1 MTAPAPGS
9 AFFGMLRRDLRI
21 AFRSPVEV
29 LNPLLFFVI
38 VVTLFRLGTDP
49 GEHGVA
55 ALAPGVLWMAA
66 LLATLLGL
74 DALFR
79 ADFEDGS
86 LEQILLSPAP
96 LPLLVAAKVLAHWLI
111 AGLPLLVVAPLLA
124 GAFGLGGESLRVLLL
139 SLALGGPVLSLVGA
153 IGVALTVG
161 LRRGGTIV
169 ALLVLPLYVPVLVF
183 GAQAVSAA
191 GAGLPAAGALYM
203 LSALLVLALALSPLA
218 TAAALRISLG

>member
-1 MTAPAPGS
+1 MTVPAPGT
-9 AFFGMLRRDLRI
+9 AFFGMLRRDLLI
-21 AFRSPVEV
+21 AIRSPVEV

-38 VVTLFRLGTDP
+38 VVTLFRLGAGP
-49 GEHGVA
+49 GQHGVA
-55 ALAPGVLWMAA
+55 ALGPGVLWVAA

-111 AGLPLLVVAPLLA
+111 AGLPLLIVAPLLA
-124 GAFGLGGESLRVLLL
+124 GALGVGIESLPVLLL

-169 ALLVLPLYVPVLVF
+169 ALLVLPLYIPVLVF

-203 LSALLVLALALSPLA
+203 LSALLALALVLSPLA
-218 TAAALRISLG
+218 TAAALRISLD

>member
-1 MTAPAPGS
+1 MSPPS
-9 AFFGMLRRDLRI
+9 AGGAFLGMLRRDLLI

-29 LNPLLFFVI
+29 LHPLVFFVI
-38 VVTLFRLGTDP
+38 VVTLFRLGAGP
-49 GEHGVA
+49 SQHSIA
-55 ALAPGVLWMAA
+55 ALGPGVLWVAA
-66 LLATLLGL
+66 LLSTLLGL

-96 LPLLVAAKVLAHWLI
+96 LPLLVAAKVLAHWLV
-111 AGLPLLVVAPLLA
+111 AGLPLLLLAPLLA
-124 GAFGLGGESLRVLLL
+124 GALGLSGPALAVLLL

-161 LRRGGTIV
+161 LRRGGTLM

-183 GAQAVSAA
+183 GAQAANAA

-203 LSALLVLALALSPLA
+203 LSALAVLAAVLSPPA
-218 TAAALRISLG
+218 AAAALRISLD

>member
-1 MTAPAPGS
+1 MTVPAPGS

-38 VVTLFRLGTDP
+38 VVTLFRLGIGP
-49 GEHGVA
+49 GEHGTA
-55 ALAPGVLWMAA
+55 ALAPGVLWVAA

-111 AGLPLLVVAPLLA
+111 AGLPLLVLAPLLA
-124 GAFGLGGESLRVLLL
+124 GALGLGGESLRVLLL

-203 LSALLVLALALSPLA
+203 LSALLVLALVLSPLA
-218 TAAALRISLG
+218 TAAALRISLS

>member
-1 MTAPAPGS
+1 MTTPAPGT
-9 AFFGMLRRDLRI
+9 AFFGMLRRDLLI
-21 AFRSPVEV
+21 AIRSPVEV

-38 VVTLFRLGTDP
+38 VVTLFRLGAGP
-49 GEHGVA
+49 GQHGVA
-55 ALAPGVLWMAA
+55 ALGPGVLWVAA

-96 LPLLVAAKVLAHWLI
+96 LPLLVAAKVLAHWLV
-111 AGLPLLVVAPLLA
+111 AGLPLLVLAPLLA
-124 GAFGLGGESLRVLLL
+124 GALGVGVESLPVLLL

-161 LRRGGTIV
+161 IRRGGTIV
-169 ALLVLPLYVPVLVF
+169 ALLVLPLYIPVLVF
-183 GAQAVSAA
+183 GAQAVSTA

-203 LSALLVLALALSPLA
+203 LSALLALALVLSPLA
-218 TAAALRISLG
+218 TAAALRISLD

>member
-1 MTAPAPGS
+1 MTVPAPGT
-9 AFFGMLRRDLRI
+9 AFFGMLRRDLLI
-21 AFRSPVEV
+21 AIRSPVEV

-38 VVTLFRLGTDP
+38 VVTLFRLGAGP
-49 GEHGVA
+49 GQHGVA
-55 ALAPGVLWMAA
+55 ALGPGVLWVAA

-96 LPLLVAAKVLAHWLI
+96 LPLLVAAKVLAHWLV
-111 AGLPLLVVAPLLA
+111 AGLPLLVLAPLLA
-124 GAFGLGGESLRVLLL
+124 GALGVGVESLPVLLL

-169 ALLVLPLYVPVLVF
+169 ALLVLPLYIPVLVF

-203 LSALLVLALALSPLA
+203 LSALLALALVLSPLA
-218 TAAALRISLG
+218 TAAALRISLD

>member
-1 MTAPAPGS
+1 MTAPVFGP
-9 AFFGMLRRDLRI
+9 AFLGMLRRDLLI
-21 AFRSPVEV
+21 AIRSPVEV
-29 LNPLLFFVI
+29 LNPLVFFVI
-38 VVTLFRLGTDP
+38 VITLFRLGAGP
-49 GEHGVA
+49 GQHGVA
-55 ALAPGVLWMAA
+55 ALGPGVLWVAA

-96 LPLLVAAKVLAHWLI
+96 LPLLVAAKVLAHWLV
-111 AGLPLLVVAPLLA
+111 AGLPLLMLAPLLA
-124 GAFGLGGESLRVLLL
+124 GVLGIGVESLPVLFL

-169 ALLVLPLYVPVLVF
+169 ALLVLPLYIPVLVF

-191 GAGLPAAGALYM
+191 GAGLPATGALYM
-203 LSALLVLALALSPLA
+203 LSALLVLALVLSPLA
-218 TAAALRISLG
+218 AAAALRISLD

>member
-1 MTAPAPGS
+1 MNAPAPGS
-9 AFFGMLRRDLRI
+9 AFLAMLRRDLRI

-38 VVTLFRLGTDP
+38 VVTLFRLGTGP
-49 GEHGVA
+49 GGHAGA

-86 LEQILLSPAP
+86 LEQILLCPTP
-96 LPLLVAAKVLAHWLI
+96 LPLLVAAKVLAHWLV
-111 AGLPLLVVAPLLA
+111 AGLPLLVLAPLLA
-124 GAFGLGGESLRVLLL
+124 GALGAGAESLPVLLL

-203 LSALLVLALALSPLA
+203 LSALLALALVLSPLA

>member
-38 VVTLFRLGTDP
+38 VVTLFRLGTGP
-49 GEHGVA
+49 GEQGVA

-111 AGLPLLVVAPLLA
+111 AGLPLLVLAPLLA
-124 GAFGLGGESLRVLLL
+124 GALGLGSESVRVLLL

-203 LSALLVLALALSPLA
+203 LSALLVLALVLSPLA
-218 TAAALRISLG
+218 TAAALRISLD

>member
-38 VVTLFRLGTDP
+38 VVTLFRLGTGP

-55 ALAPGVLWMAA
+55 ALGPGVLWLAA

-111 AGLPLLVVAPLLA
+111 AGLPLLVLAPLLA
-124 GAFGLGGESLRVLLL
+124 GALGLGGESLPVLLL

-203 LSALLVLALALSPLA
+203 LSALLVLALVLSPLA
-218 TAAALRISLG
+218 TAAALRISLS